1 MEQLRRGYGLFT
13 TIAMIV
19 GIVIGSGIFF
29 KSDNMLGY
37 TGGNV
42 GLAVLVFCIA
52 AFTIIFGCL
61 TFSQLA
67 ALTDKPGGVITYANE
82 FIGKRWA
89 SMFGWFQVFIYYP
102 TLTVLLSWVVGIYV
116 SLTMGWGAEMTFM
129 SQFGIGLIWFAICF
143 GYNILSAKIGGLFQ
157 EASVIIKLIPL
168 FAIAIGGLVF
178 GDPIAAIQNP
188 SPEAIEATKTLGW
201 AAAIGPIAFSFDGWV
216 VSMAVAHEVR
226 NSKRNVPR
234 ALVAAPLFV
243 LAAYLMYFLGITGY
257 LGADEVMKLGDGS
270 VAAVATNLF
279 GTTFAAIIY
288 VFVTIS
294 VMGTT
299 NGVILGYIRLPY
311 SLALRNAIPFSNSL
325 RKIHPTIKMPVNSAF
340 FAIAVS
346 AVWWLIHWAQNEYK
360 LLINGDIAEIAIAM
374 SYLLYIILYYQ
385 VFKLWRQGKVKGI
398 WYGLV
403 FPIFAT
409 LGSLFVLIG
418 GLTNPQFIIFVV
430 VCAIAII
437 GGFLYGKNA
446 YDDVKL

>member
-1 MEQLRRGYGLFT
+1 MEQQRREYGLFT

-29 KSDNMLGY
+29 KSDDMLGY
-37 TGGNV
+37 TNGNV

-52 AFTIIFGCL
+52 AFTIVFGCL
-61 TFSQLA
+61 SFSQLA

-82 FIGKRWA
+82 FVGKRWA

-102 TLTVLLSWVVGIYV
+102 TLTVLISWVVGIYV
-116 SLTMGWGAEMTFM
+116 SLTMGWAMDFWR
-129 SQFGIGLIWFAICF
+129 FCVIGLVWFAICF
-143 GYNILSAKIGGLFQ
+143 LYNILSAKIGGIFQ

-168 FAIAIGGLVF
+168 FAIAVGGLIF

-188 SPEAIEATKTLGW
+188 SPEAIQATKTLGW

-216 VSMAVAHEVR
+216 VSTAVAHEVK
-226 NSKRNVPR
+226 NSRRNVPR

-257 LGADEVMKLGDGS
+257 LGVEQVMEMGDTA
-270 VAAVATNLF
+270 VAVAATNLI
-279 GTTFAAIIY
+279 GPTFAGIIY

-294 VMGTT
+294 VMGTV

-325 RKIHPTIKMPVNSAF
+325 KQIHPKLNMPVNSAF
-340 FAIAVS
+340 FAIAICG
-346 AVWWLIHWAQNEYK
+346 VWWVIHYLQNKYS

-385 VFKLWRQGKVKGI
+385 VFRLWREGKVKSV
-398 WYGLV
+398 WYGVV

-409 LGSLFVLIG
+409 LGSLFVLFG
-418 GLTNPQFIIFVV
+418 GLSNPQFIIFVII
-430 VCAIAII
+430 CMIAIL
-437 GGFLYGKNA
+437 GGYLYGKNA
-446 YDDVKL
+446 YNDVK

>member
-1 MEQLRRGYGLFT
+1 MEQQRRGYGLFT

-29 KSDNMLGY
+29 KSDDMLGY

-52 AFTIIFGCL
+52 AFTIVFGCL

-82 FIGKRWA
+82 FMGKRWA

-102 TLTVLLSWVVGIYV
+102 TLTVLISWVVGIYV
-116 SLTMGWGAEMTFM
+116 SLTMGWEMDFWR
-129 SQFGIGLIWFAICF
+129 FCVIGLIWFFICF

-157 EASVIIKLIPL
+157 EAAVIIKLIPL
-168 FAIAIGGLVF
+168 FAIAIGGLIF

-201 AAAIGPIAFSFDGWV
+201 VAAIGPIAFSFDGWV
-216 VSMAVAHEVR
+216 VSMAVAHEVK
-226 NSKRNVPR
+226 NSRRNVPR
-234 ALVAAPLFV
+234 ALIAAPLFV

-257 LGADEVMKLGDGS
+257 LGPEQVMALGDES
-270 VAAVATNLF
+270 VATAATNLI
-279 GTTFAAIIY
+279 GPTFASIIY

-294 VMGTT
+294 VMGTV

-325 RKIHPTIKMPVNSAF
+325 KKINPKLNMPVNSAF

-346 AVWWLIHWAQNEYK
+346 GVWWIIHWAQNEYA
-360 LLINGDIAEIAIAM
+360 LLINGDIAEIAISM
-374 SYLLYIILYYQ
+374 SYLLYIVLYYQ

-403 FPIFAT
+403 CPVFAT

-418 GLTNPQFIIFVV
+418 GLTNPQFIIFVII
-430 VCAIAII
+430 CMIAIV

-446 YDDVKL
+446 YEDVKL

>member
-1 MEQLRRGYGLFT
+1 MEQQRRGYGLFT

-29 KSDNMLGY
+29 KSDDMLGY

-52 AFTIIFGCL
+52 AFTIVFGCL

-82 FIGKRWA
+82 FVGKRWA
-89 SMFGWFQVFIYYP
+89 SMFGWFQIFIYYP
-102 TLTVLLSWVVGIYV
+102 TLTVLISWVVGIYV
-116 SLTMGWGAEMTFM
+116 SLTMGWEMDFWR
-129 SQFGIGLIWFAICF
+129 FFVIGLIWFFICF
-143 GYNILSAKIGGLFQ
+143 GYNILSAKIGGWFQ

-188 SPEAIEATKTLGW
+188 SPEAIQATKTLGW
-201 AAAIGPIAFSFDGWV
+201 VAAIGPIAFSFDGWV
-216 VSMAVAHEVR
+216 VSMAVAHEVK
-226 NSKRNVPR
+226 NSRRNVPR

-257 LGADEVMKLGDGS
+257 LGVEQVMELGDAS
-270 VAAVATNLF
+270 VATAAENLI
-279 GTTFAAIIY
+279 GPTFASIIY
-288 VFVTIS
+288 IFVTIS
-294 VMGTT
+294 VMGTV

-325 RKIHPTIKMPVNSAF
+325 KKVNPKLNMPVNSAF
-340 FAIAVS
+340 FAIAIS
-346 AVWWLIHWAQNEYK
+346 GVWWVIHWIQNEYH
-360 LLINGDIAEIAIAM
+360 LLINGDIAEIAISV

-385 VFKLWRQGKVKGI
+385 VFRLWRERKVKGV
-398 WYGLV
+398 WYGVICPL
-403 FPIFAT
+403 FAT

-418 GLTNPQFIIFVV
+418 GLTNPQFIIFVII
-430 VCAIAII
+430 CMIAII
-437 GGFLYGKNA
+437 GGYLYGRNA
-446 YDDVKL
+446 REDVVL

>member
-1 MEQLRRGYGLFT
+1 MEQQRRGYGLFT

-29 KSDNMLGY
+29 KSDDMLGY

-52 AFTIIFGCL
+52 AFTIVFGCL

-102 TLTVLLSWVVGIYV
+102 TLTVLISWVVGIYV
-116 SLTMGWGAEMTFM
+116 SLTMGWPMDFWR
-129 SQFGIGLIWFAICF
+129 FCVIGLIWFFICF

-157 EASVIIKLIPL
+157 EAAVIIKLIPL

-188 SPEAIEATKTLGW
+188 SPEAVEATKTLGW
-201 AAAIGPIAFSFDGWV
+201 VAAIGPIAFSFDGWV

-257 LGADEVMKLGDGS
+257 LGPQEVMELGDGS

-294 VMGTT
+294 VMGTV

-325 RKIHPTIKMPVNSAF
+325 KKIDPKLNMPVNSAF
-340 FAIAVS
+340 FAIAIS
-346 AVWWLIHWAQNEYK
+346 LVWWVIHWAQNEYA

-374 SYLLYIILYYQ
+374 SYLLYIALYYQ
-385 VFKLWRQGKVKGI
+385 VFKLWRQGKIKGI

-403 FPIFAT
+403 CPVFAS

-418 GLTNPQFIIFVV
+418 GLTNPQFIIFVII
-430 VCAIAII
+430 CMFAIV

>member
-1 MEQLRRGYGLFT
+1 MEQQRREYGLFT

-29 KSDNMLGY
+29 KSDDMLGY

-52 AFTIIFGCL
+52 AFTIVFGCL

-89 SMFGWFQVFIYYP
+89 SMFGWFQVYIYYP

-116 SLTMGWGAEMTFM
+116 SLTMGWEMEF
-129 SQFGIGLIWFAICF
+129 SRFCIIGLIWFAICF
-143 GYNILSAKIGGLFQ
+143 FYNIMSAKIGGWFQ
-157 EASVIIKLIPL
+157 EAAVIIKLIPL

-201 AAAIGPIAFSFDGWV
+201 VAAIGPIAFSFDGWV

-226 NSKRNVPR
+226 DSKRNVPR

-257 LGADEVMKLGDGS
+257 LGVDQVMTLGDAS
-270 VAAVATNLF
+270 VATAATNLI
-279 GTTFAAIIY
+279 GPTFASIIY

-311 SLALRNAIPFSNSL
+311 SLALRNAMPLSGAL
-325 RKIHPTIKMPVNSAF
+325 KKINPKLNMPVNSAF
-340 FAIAVS
+340 YAIAVS
-346 AVWWLIHWAQNEYK
+346 AVWWVIHYLQNKYS
-360 LLINGDIAEIAIAM
+360 LLVNGDIAEIAIAM
-374 SYLLYIILYYQ
+374 SYLLYIVLYYQ
-385 VFKLWRQGKVKGI
+385 VFRLWREGKVKGI
-398 WYGLV
+398 WYGVV
-403 FPIFAT
+403 FPVFAT

-418 GLTNPQFIIFVV
+418 GLANPQFIIFVII
-430 VCAIAII
+430 CAIAIV
-437 GGFLYGKNA
+437 GGFVYGGKA
-446 YDDVKL
+446 SDDVELS

>member
-1 MEQLRRGYGLFT
+1 MEQQRREYGLFT

-29 KSDNMLGY
+29 KSDDMLGY
-37 TGGNV
+37 TNGNV

-52 AFTIIFGCL
+52 AFTIVFGCL
-61 TFSQLA
+61 SFSQLA

-89 SMFGWFQVFIYYP
+89 AMFGWFQVFIYYP
-102 TLTVLLSWVVGIYV
+102 TLTVLISWVVGIYV
-116 SLTMGWGAEMTFM
+116 GLTMGWELTFVGM
-129 SQFGIGLIWFAICF
+129 IGVGLVWFFICF
-143 GYNILSAKIGGLFQ
+143 FYNILSAKIGGIFQ

-168 FAIAIGGLVF
+168 FAIAIGGLIF

-188 SPEAIEATKTLGW
+188 SPEAIKATTTLGW

-216 VSMAVAHEVR
+216 VSTAVAHEVK

-257 LGADEVMKLGDGS
+257 LGVEQVMEMGDTA
-270 VAAVATNLF
+270 VAVAATNLL
-279 GTTFAAIIY
+279 GPTFAGIIY

-294 VMGTT
+294 VMGTV

-325 RKIHPTIKMPVNSAF
+325 KKIDPKLNMPVNSAF

-346 AVWWLIHWAQNEYK
+346 GVWWVIHYLQNKYS
-360 LLINGDIAEIAIAM
+360 LLINGDIAEIAIAV
-374 SYLLYIILYYQ
+374 SYVLYIILYYQ
-385 VFKLWRQGKVKGI
+385 VFKLWREGKIKSI
-398 WYGLV
+398 WYGAVCPAL
-403 FPIFAT
+403 AT
-409 LGSLFVLIG
+409 LGSLFVLFG
-418 GLTNPQFIIFVV
+418 GLSNPQFIIFVII
-430 VCAIAII
+430 CMIAIV

-446 YDDVKL
+446 TDDVKM

>member
-1 MEQLRRGYGLFT
+1 MEQQRRGYGLFT
-13 TIAMIV
+13 TTAMII

-82 FIGKRWA
+82 LVGKRWA

-102 TLTVLLSWVVGIYV
+102 TLTVLISWVVGIYAG
-116 SLTMGWGAEMTFM
+116 LTMGWDLTFM
-129 SQFGIGLIWFAICF
+129 GQFGIGLIWFCICF
-143 GYNILSAKIGGLFQ
+143 FYNILSAKIGGWFQ
-157 EASVIIKLIPL
+157 EAAVIIKLIPL
-168 FAIAIGGLVF
+168 FAIALGGLIF
-178 GDPIAAIQNP
+178 GDPVAAIRNP
-188 SPEAIEATKTLGW
+188 SPEAIEATKALGW

-226 NSKRNVPR
+226 NSRKNVPR
-234 ALVAAPLFV
+234 ALIAAPLFV

-257 LGADEVMKLGDGS
+257 LGPGEVMALGDES
-270 VAAVATNLF
+270 VAVAATNLL
-279 GTTFAAIIY
+279 GTTFASIIY
-288 VFVTIS
+288 VFVIIS
-294 VMGTT
+294 VMGTV

-325 RKIHPTIKMPVNSAF
+325 KKINPKLNMPVNSAF
-340 FAIAVS
+340 FAIGVS
-346 AVWWLIHWAQNEYK
+346 GVWWLIHWLQNKYS

-385 VFKLWRQGKVKGI
+385 VFRLWKEGKVKGI
-398 WYGLV
+398 WYGVV
-403 FPIFAT
+403 FPIFAA
-409 LGSLFVLIG
+409 LGSLFVLFG
-418 GLTNPQFIIFVV
+418 GLANPQFIIFVII
-430 VCAIAII
+430 CMIAII

-446 YDDVKL
+446 NEDILL

>member
-1 MEQLRRGYGLFT
+1 MEQQRREYGLFT

-29 KSDNMLGY
+29 KSDDMLGY
-37 TGGNV
+37 TNGNV

-52 AFTIIFGCL
+52 AFTIVFGCL
-61 TFSQLA
+61 SFSQLA
-67 ALTDKPGGVITYANE
+67 AFTDKPGGVITYANE

-89 SMFGWFQVFIYYP
+89 AMFGWFQVFIYYP
-102 TLTVLLSWVVGIYV
+102 TLTVLISWVVGIYV
-116 SLTMGWGAEMTFM
+116 GLTMGWELTFVGM
-129 SQFGIGLIWFAICF
+129 IGVGLVWFFICF
-143 GYNILSAKIGGLFQ
+143 FYNILSAKIGGIFQ

-168 FAIAIGGLVF
+168 FAIAIGGLIF

-188 SPEAIEATKTLGW
+188 SLEAIQATKTLGW

-216 VSMAVAHEVR
+216 VSTAVAHEVK

-257 LGADEVMKLGDGS
+257 LGVEQVMEMGDTA
-270 VAAVATNLF
+270 VAVAATNLL
-279 GTTFAAIIY
+279 GPTFAGIIY

-294 VMGTT
+294 VMGTV

-325 RKIHPTIKMPVNSAF
+325 KKINHKLNMPVNSAF

-346 AVWWLIHWAQNEYK
+346 GVWWVIHYLQNKYS
-360 LLINGDIAEIAIAM
+360 LLINGDIAEIAIAV
-374 SYLLYIILYYQ
+374 SYVLYIILYYQ
-385 VFKLWRQGKVKGI
+385 VFRLWREGKIKSI
-398 WYGLV
+398 WYGVVCPAL
-403 FPIFAT
+403 AT
-409 LGSLFVLIG
+409 LGSLFVLFG
-418 GLTNPQFIIFVV
+418 GLSNPQFIIFVII
-430 VCAIAII
+430 CMIAIV

-446 YDDVKL
+446 TEDVVL

>member
-1 MEQLRRGYGLFT
+1 MEQQRRDYSLFT
-13 TIAMIV
+13 SIAMIV

-42 GLAVLVFCIA
+42 GLAVMVFCIA

-82 FIGKRWA
+82 FAGKNWA
-89 SMFGWFQVFIYYP
+89 VMFGWFQTFIYYP
-102 TLTVLLSWVVGIYV
+102 TLTVLLSWVVGVYAG
-116 SLTMGWGAEMTFM
+116 LTMGWELTFTG
-129 SQFGIGLIWFAICF
+129 QLGVGLIWFFVCF
-143 GYNILSAKIGGLFQ
+143 LYNILSAKIGGWFQ
-157 EASVIIKLIPL
+157 EASMVIKLIPL
-168 FAIAIGGLVF
+168 FAIALGGLIF
-178 GDPIAAIQNP
+178 GDPIAVIRNP
-188 SPEAIEATKTLGW
+188 SAEAIEAAKTLGW

-226 NSKRNVPR
+226 NSRVNVPR

-257 LGADEVMKLGDGS
+257 LGVGKVMELGDES
-270 VAAVATNLF
+270 VAVAATGLL
-279 GTTFAAIIY
+279 GPAFAGVIY
-288 VFVTIS
+288 IFVTIS
-294 VMGTT
+294 VMGTV
-299 NGVILGYIRLPY
+299 NGVILGFIRLPY
-311 SLALRNAIPFSNSL
+311 SLALRNALPFSGFL
-325 RKIHPTIKMPVNSAF
+325 KKINHNLNMPVNSAL
-340 FAIAVS
+340 FAIAVCG
-346 AVWWLIHWAQNEYK
+346 VWWVIQYLQNKYS

-385 VFKLWRQGKVKGI
+385 VFRLWREGKVKGV
-398 WYGLV
+398 WYGVVCPV
-403 FPIFAT
+403 FAA

-430 VCAIAII
+430 ICMIAII
-437 GGFLYGKNA
+437 GGLLYGKNA
-446 YDDVKL
+446 YEDVSF

>member
-1 MEQLRRGYGLFT
+1 MEQQRREYGLFT

-29 KSDNMLGY
+29 KSDNMLAY

-52 AFTIIFGCL
+52 AFTIVFGCL

-82 FIGKRWA
+82 FMGKRWA
-89 SMFGWFQVFIYYP
+89 SMFGWFQIFIYYP

-116 SLTMGWGAEMTFM
+116 GLTMGWELTFLG
-129 SQFGIGLIWFAICF
+129 QLGIGLIWFFICF
-143 GYNILSAKIGGLFQ
+143 LYNVLSAKLGGWFQ

-168 FAIAIGGLVF
+168 FAIALGGLIF
-178 GDPIAAIQNP
+178 GDPIAAIMNP

-216 VSMAVAHEVR
+216 VSMAVAHEVKDSR
-226 NSKRNVPR
+226 RNVPK

-257 LGADEVMKLGDGS
+257 LGTEEVMKLGDQS
-270 VAAVATNLF
+270 VAVAATNLL
-279 GTTFAAIIY
+279 GSTFAGIIY

-294 VMGTT
+294 VMGTV

-311 SLALRNAIPFSNSL
+311 SLALRNAIPFSKSL
-325 RKIHPTIKMPVNSAF
+325 KKIDPKLNMPVNSAI
-340 FAIAVS
+340 FAIAVCG
-346 AVWWLIHWAQNEYK
+346 VWWVIHYLQNKYS

-374 SYLLYIILYYQ
+374 SYLLYIVLYYQ
-385 VFKLWRQGKVKGI
+385 VFRLWRAGKVKGI
-398 WYGLV
+398 WYGVV
-403 FPIFAT
+403 FPVFAT
-409 LGSLFVLIG
+409 LGSLFVLFG
-418 GLTNPQFIIFVV
+418 GLANPQFIIFVI
-430 VCAIAII
+430 VCMIAIV
-437 GGFLYGKNA
+437 GGFVYGKNA
-446 YDDVKL
+446 SDDVVL

>member
-1 MEQLRRGYGLFT
+1 MEQQRRGYGLFT

-29 KSDNMLGY
+29 KSDDMLGY

-52 AFTIIFGCL
+52 AFTIVFGCL

-82 FIGKRWA
+82 FMGKKWA

-102 TLTVLLSWVVGIYV
+102 TLTVLISWVVGIYV
-116 SLTMGWGAEMTFM
+116 SLTMGWEMDFWR
-129 SQFGIGLIWFAICF
+129 FCVIGLIWFFICF

-157 EASVIIKLIPL
+157 EAAVIIKLIPL
-168 FAIAIGGLVF
+168 FAIAIGGLIF

-201 AAAIGPIAFSFDGWV
+201 VAAIGPIAFSFDGWV
-216 VSMAVAHEVR
+216 VSMAVAHEVK
-226 NSKRNVPR
+226 NSRRNVPR

-257 LGADEVMKLGDGS
+257 LGPEQVMELGDES
-270 VAAVATNLF
+270 VAIAATNLI
-279 GTTFAAIIY
+279 GPTFASIIY

-294 VMGTT
+294 VMGTV

-325 RKIHPTIKMPVNSAF
+325 KKIHPKLNMPVNSAF
-340 FAIAVS
+340 FAIAIS
-346 AVWWLIHWAQNEYK
+346 GVWWIIHWAQNEYA
-360 LLINGDIAEIAIAM
+360 LLINGDIAEIAISM
-374 SYLLYIILYYQ
+374 SYLLYIVLYYQ
-385 VFKLWRQGKVKGI
+385 VFKLWRQGKIKGI
-398 WYGLV
+398 WYGV
-403 FPIFAT
+403 VCPVFAT

-418 GLTNPQFIIFVV
+418 GLTNPQFIIFVII
-430 VCAIAII
+430 CMIAIV

>member
-1 MEQLRRGYGLFT
+1 MEQQRREYGLFT

-29 KSDNMLGY
+29 KSDDMLGY

-52 AFTIIFGCL
+52 AFTIVFGCL

-82 FIGKRWA
+82 FVGKRWA

-102 TLTVLLSWVVGIYV
+102 TLTVLISWVVGIYV
-116 SLTMGWGAEMTFM
+116 SLTMGWEMDFWR
-129 SQFGIGLIWFAICF
+129 FCVIGLIWFFICF
-143 GYNILSAKIGGLFQ
+143 GYNILSAKIGGWFQ
-157 EASVIIKLIPL
+157 EAAVIIKLIPL

-178 GDPIAAIQNP
+178 GDPVAAIQNP

-201 AAAIGPIAFSFDGWV
+201 VAAIGPIAFSFDGWV
-216 VSMAVAHEVR
+216 VSMAVAHEVK
-226 NSKRNVPR
+226 NSRRNVPR
-234 ALVAAPLFV
+234 ALIAAPLFV

-257 LGADEVMKLGDGS
+257 LGADQVMELGDAS
-270 VAAVATNLF
+270 VATAATNLI
-279 GTTFAAIIY
+279 GPTFASIIY

-294 VMGTT
+294 VMGTV

-325 RKIHPTIKMPVNSAF
+325 KKINHRLNMPVNSAF

-346 AVWWLIHWAQNEYK
+346 GVWWVIHWAQNEYS
-360 LLINGDIAEIAIAM
+360 LLVNGDIAEIAISM

-385 VFKLWRQGKVKGI
+385 VFRLWREGKVKGVA
-398 WYGLV
+398 YGVV
-403 FPIFAT
+403 FPIFAA

-418 GLTNPQFIIFVV
+418 GLTNPQFIIFVII
-430 VCAIAII
+430 CMIAII

-446 YDDVKL
+446 RDDVAL